1 MLALTDAI
9 WIVYRWGLRLFDPN
23 HPVSLAIRA
32 EEAMGRQQWGVAF
45 DLSHSALRKRADFA
59 PAFFLRALSRLHLD
73 DYQGALHDLN
83 RFLSL
88 VDEPPGV
95 VYYWRGWI
103 YAHKEEWAL
112 ALADFDRL
120 LGESPDDPQLHYWRS
135 YVFWQRQE
143 WDKMGRSLERLE
155 ALTPSNPLAWELRG
169 HLLLHEGA
177 FEGAEEAYT
186 RAMGG
191 GWENPDLRYNRAVA
205 RRHLGRHQEARADI
219 EAIFGMD
226 PDNLWAH
233 LELGNFAFAAAN
245 YDEALRHARAAITL
259 DPTFFEARVSEAA
272 TLMAMEAD
280 SEARTCLEAL
290 RQDFPNEPLVE
301 QLYGDLLAEADD
313 GLAAIE
319 SYRAALRQEP
329 DNHAVR
335 VKLASE
341 LVGLEQYGEA
351 ETELATALA
360 ADPEFADA
368 YAARA
373 DLYRVTND
381 PAAMRADLDRL
392 LTLRPDDAWAL
403 AFRAAHR
410 QWQGEIDGALADY
423 GAALAAD
430 ASEAWI
436 WAFRGQLH
444 LRRGNFRAA
453 RDDFQR
459 AITLAPEDPWIRRQW
474 AYLLFRCGHPTRAAE
489 VLDCLLED
497 ELEDGF
503 ARLFRAD
510 LHLLAGQEAEAT
522 RHLHHLITEAH
533 ELAWLAHAALAVLT
547 EGEARAAHL
556 AAADEERPE
565 PRYWGITPATVLA
578 QQSLVHWLRDE
589 PEAAKSSLREAI
601 AALEFGEMP
610 WLALAPLFERL
621 EAAPLLALLPAAP
634 AREHDSVTATARQPA
649 VTERRGR

>member
-1 MLALTDAI
+1 MLALTDAL
-9 WIVYRWGLRLFDPN
+9 WIVYRWGLRLFDPD
-23 HPVSLAIRA
+23 HPVALAIRA

-45 DLSHSALRKRADFA
+45 DLSHSALRKRSDFA

-83 RFLSL
+83 RFLAL

-120 LGESPDDPQLHYWRS
+120 LTESPNDPQLHYWRS

-155 ALTPSNPLAWELRG
+155 VLTPGNPLAWELRG

-205 RRHLGRHQEARADI
+205 RRHLGRHEEARADI

-233 LELGNFAFAAAN
+233 LELGNFAFAASN
-245 YDEALRHARAAITL
+245 YDEALRHARAAIAI
-259 DPTFFEARVSEAA
+259 DSTFFEARVSEAA
-272 TLMAMEAD
+272 TLMAMEANE
-280 SEARTCLEAL
+280 EARACLEAL
-290 RQDFPNEPLVE
+290 RREFPNEPLVE

-329 DNHAVR
+329 DNPAVR

-341 LVGLEQYGEA
+341 LVELERYAEA
-351 ETELATALA
+351 EAELATVLE

-368 YAARA
+368 YSARA
-373 DLYRVTND
+373 DMYRVANNPT
-381 PAAMRADLDRL
+381 AMRADLDRL
-392 LTLRPDDAWAL
+392 LALRPDDAWAL
-403 AFRAAHR
+403 AFRAAHC
-410 QWQGEIDGALADY
+410 QWQGEIEAALTDY

-430 ASEAWI
+430 PNEAWI
-436 WAFRGQLH
+436 WAFRGQLQ
-444 LRRGNFRAA
+444 LRMGNFRAA

-459 AITLAPEDPWIRRQW
+459 AITQAPEDPWIRRQW
-474 AYLLFRCGHPTRAAE
+474 AYLLLRCGNAALAAE

-497 ELEDGF
+497 EPEDGF

-510 LHLLAGQEAEAT
+510 LHLLSGQEAEAAS
-522 RHLHHLITEAH
+522 HLHYLIADAH
-533 ELAWLAHAALAVLT
+533 ELAWLAQAALAVLT
-547 EGEARAAHL
+547 EGEVRAIHL
-556 AAADEERPE
+556 VAAEEERPE

-578 QQSLVHWLRDE
+578 QQALVCWLRDE
-589 PEAAKSSLREAI
+589 QDEAEQALREAV
-601 AALEFGEMP
+601 AVLEFGETL
-610 WLALAPLFERL
+610 WLALAPLCERL
-621 EAAPLLALLPAAP
+621 EAARLLALLPPAP
-634 AREHDSVTATARQPA
+634 AREPRATTPKPA
-649 VTERRGR
+649 ITERERR